1 MKKTKTI
8 FASLL
13 LAMCVMFVGCSC
25 PSSKCDENKFKASVG
40 YKIVDGVIVL
50 DEPQRAA
57 GQKSMLE
64 FRTKPMETV
73 RVGFV
78 GLGMRGPGAVQRF
91 SKIEGVAINGL
102 CDKYAERAERWQ
114 GVLENAGMPKAKIYS
129 GDEGYKQLCESDD
142 IDLVYIATS

>member
-91 SKIEGVAINGL
+91 TNIEGVAINGL
-102 CDKYAERAERWQ
+102 CDKYAERAEEVKSCIR
-114 GVLENAGMPKAKIYS
+114 ENLW
-129 GDEGYKQLCESDD
+129 DERNGFFFNFFGCHFA
-142 IDLVYIATS
+142 I